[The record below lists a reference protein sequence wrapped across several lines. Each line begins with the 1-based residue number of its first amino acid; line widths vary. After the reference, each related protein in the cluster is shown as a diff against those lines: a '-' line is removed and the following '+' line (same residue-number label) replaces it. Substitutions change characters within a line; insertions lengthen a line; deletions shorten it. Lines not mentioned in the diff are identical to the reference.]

1 MTPPTQSG
9 RKEHNM
15 KTYVKPIVYIIMMA
29 EAPLL
34 SGSGGGGGG
43 GGGGDA
49 KRYIGDTNDT
59 EPFDEPF
66 NDDDN

>member
-9 RKEHNM
+9 KKEHNK

-43 GGGGDA
+43 GGGDA
-49 KRYIGDTNDT
+49 KRYNGYSNDT